1 VLGEQYGGSPDS
13 RLPRD
18 LEQVGAW
25 VRGGREPASVTE
37 AAFVPARLNS
47 MTSRNSA
54 AYKGV
59 LALLLRQGCVDWTYT
74 KEPIDATI
82 FADQQV
88 DLTLIFPKAWCD
100 KNGIGRERD
109 SIVNKTPLANR
120 TRRVMGNHGPDVY
133 LGMLEAE
140 AGVPGNWL
148 DDIVTTHLVDPDNL
162 RGRGAGRTGA
172 LRMLRKTTPL
182 DAGNFATFYMARSD
196 SLLKL
201 IREAAGLENASAV
214 DDSLPGQ
221 PV

>member
-1 VLGEQYGGSPDS
+1 
-13 RLPRD
+13 
-18 LEQVGAW
+18 
-25 VRGGREPASVTE
+25 
-37 AAFVPARLNS
+37 

-88 DLTLIFPKAWCD
+88 DLTLVFPKAWCE
-100 KNGIGRERD
+100 KHGIGREKD
-109 SIVNKTPLANR
+109 SIVNKTPLASR
-120 TRRVMGNHGPDVY
+120 TRRIIGNHGPDVY
-133 LGMLEAE
+133 MSMLEAE

-148 DDIVTTHLVDPDNL
+148 DDIVSTTHLIDADNL

-172 LRMLRKTTPL
+172 LRILRRATPMNAE
-182 DAGNFATFYMARSD
+182 DFTAFYKARSE

-201 IREAAGLENASAV
+201 IREAAGLETTPVGDDYAPERSA
-214 DDSLPGQ
+214 
-221 PV
+221 